1 MRVQSKDDNCRAT
14 TMKALLK
21 RAINMIGYDLRK
33 YKGADRRDLADF
45 LNSRHVDLVFDV
57 GANVGQFASMLRRC
71 GYRGEI
77 VSFEP
82 IRSVFLK
89 LQDAMSKD
97 QKWHG
102 YNIALG
108 DKATTTV
115 INVSRNSVFS
125 SIQPQ
130 TAAAQAFDPEA
141 ATARVE
147 PVQIDTLDTIAARH
161 NFSRAFLK
169 VDTQG
174 YEQQVLTGGRATLEK
189 VVGMQLELPIV
200 HLYENVWQF
209 STACKAMESLGFVP
223 SIILPVN
230 YDRGDNFSLLEV
242 DCVFR
247 STSLS
252 PNAALND

>member
-1 MRVQSKDDNCRAT
+1 
-14 TMKALLK
+14 MKAFLK

-33 YKGADRRDLADF
+33 YKGTNRRHLADF
-45 LNSRHVDLVFDV
+45 LNSRRVDLVFDV

-82 IRSVFLK
+82 IPSVFLK

-108 DKATTTV
+108 DKANTTV
-115 INVSRNSVFS
+115 INVSRNNVFS

-141 ATARVE
+141 ATVRVE
-147 PVQIDTLDTIAARH
+147 PVQIDTIDTIA
-161 NFSRAFLK
+161 RAFLK
-169 VDTQG
+169 VDAQG

-189 VVGMQLELPIV
+189 VVGMQLELPIG

-209 STACKAMESLGFVP
+209 STACKTMESLGFVP
-223 SIILPVN
+223 SMILPVN
-230 YDRGDNFSLLEV
+230 CDRSDNFSLLEV